1 MQRLLVIPALALAFI
16 PIIASLCTQDF
27 RLIKVQNIV
36 EAKDVTGPVVE
47 GVEQRPELI
56 REKTRSSGE
65 ETMVVGKPIQT
76 EPAAWQPNVF
86 SRSQKV
92 STRNS

>member
-1 MQRLLVIPALALAFI
+1 MQRLLIIPALALAFI

-36 EAKDVTGPVVE
+36 EAKDVTGAVVE

-56 REKTRSSGE
+56 REKTR
-65 ETMVVGKPIQT
+65 
-76 EPAAWQPNVF
+76 PANV
-86 SRSQKV
+86 
-92 STRNS
+92 